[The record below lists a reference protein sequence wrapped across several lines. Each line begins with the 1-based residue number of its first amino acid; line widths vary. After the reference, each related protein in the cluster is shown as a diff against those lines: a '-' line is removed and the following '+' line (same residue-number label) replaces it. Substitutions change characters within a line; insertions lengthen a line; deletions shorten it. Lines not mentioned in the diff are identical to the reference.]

1 MVQLRSFF
9 LFFFLSFTQSLLHPL
24 CVISFP
30 CVSVSFVL
38 PSWSSAPSPLSHT
51 TINIGFKLTLIHP
64 SSPPSAQ
71 QQHPFPLLFF
81 FHSSS
86 LLFCDWCCYLA
97 VELSLEWLIQLK
109 PCCLHL
115 SRQKKGA
122 EPLVSSPWPLLLLLL
137 LTVDNIEPQPA
148 NWFPRH
154 QKLPRGPPSPAKP
167 LLHFLPCLSRSSS
180 QATAALSSLWATAA
194 PPVSISIIIN
204 LRSYCCFDLCLL
216 LLWNAS
222 GEAQLFFSSPTV
234 LQ

>member
-1 MVQLRSFF
+1 MEEKPWHFNIVAKKKKLISGTTEVLLPIFFSFF
-9 LFFFLSFTQSLLHPL
+9 HAESSSSSVRDLLPLCFGFFCSSLL
-24 CVISFP
+24 IIGSI
-30 CVSVSFVL
+30 
-38 PSWSSAPSPLSHT
+38 T

-109 PCCLHL
+109 PGCLHL

-148 NWFPRH
+148 N
-154 QKLPRGPPSPAKP
+154 
-167 LLHFLPCLSRSSS
+167 
-180 QATAALSSLWATAA
+180 
-194 PPVSISIIIN
+194 
-204 LRSYCCFDLCLL
+204 
-216 LLWNAS
+216 
-222 GEAQLFFSSPTV
+222 
-234 LQ
+234 